1 MAILGSLLLRFK
13 LQVIDRSL
21 RFFVH
26 KIIQAFAEAIA
37 RKHGALDEQAMLFPS
52 TAVATRCLEFLQR
65 YSSHSSR
72 RLSASSSLSGA
83 RTIDLILRDEAPH
96 TYAKLNCKTIIS
108 AVIFSSEDFPL
119 AKTFWQHTGDGV
131 SSRRADFCYKAFEEG
146 HLTPRNDH
154 EEHAILSDR
163 TCKGPRRYQRKG
175 SLSQKA
181 SSSQALHSSTLWN
194 DASKMERSDSSI
206 FVEERFGRNLNISLA
221 TKAKLAIR
229 KRIAGSLTAD
239 VDLQAALN
247 INAEAG
253 GVRKVYGL
261 SENDI
266 YLYPTGMSSIFNTHR
281 MLLDARGSKRC
292 IMFGYV
298 SALGFLEGAIPN

>member
-1 MAILGSLLLRFK
+1 MI
-13 LQVIDRSL
+13 VPI

-26 KIIQAFAEAIA
+26 ASIQAFAEAVS
-37 RKHGALDEQAMLFPS
+37 RKYGAPDEQAMLFPS
-52 TAVATRCLEFLQR
+52 TAVATRCLEFLHR
-65 YSSHSSR
+65 CSSR
-72 RLSASSSLSGA
+72 PSSRLSAANSWNGA
-83 RTIDLILRDEAPH
+83 RIIDLILRDEAPH
-96 TYAKLNCKTIIS
+96 TNASLNFKTIIS
-108 AVIFSSEDFPL
+108 AVIFPLEDIPL

-131 SSRRADFCYKAFEEG
+131 SSRRAEFCYKAFEEG

-154 EEHAILSDR
+154 EKHAIISDR
-163 TCKGPRRYQRKG
+163 TCKGPRRYQRKD
-175 SLSQKA
+175 SLNQKA
-181 SSSQALHSSTLWN
+181 SSSEALHSSTLWN
-194 DASKMERSDSSI
+194 DASNLEGNDSSI

-247 INAEAG
+247 MNAETG
-253 GVRKVYGL
+253 KMRKVHGL

-281 MLLDARGSKRC
+281 MLLDARGSKKS

-298 SALGFLEGAIPN
+298 SALGFPEGCNT